1 MLLILIESL
10 VTRVP
15 FYLSKILRRHFPYQV
30 ASREKGEVKMSLVK
44 AGNSIKSDK
53 LESDDE
59 PVRVKIAIVTGVTG
73 QVSLL
78 MVMMKELNYLS
89 LEEPLRHHKLHP
101 SVTDPVDYFP
111 SPCETLAVH
120 VPG

>member
-1 MLLILIESL
+1 
-10 VTRVP
+10 
-15 FYLSKILRRHFPYQV
+15 
-30 ASREKGEVKMSLVK
+30 MSLVK
-44 AGNSIKSDK
+44 AGNDIKSDK

-59 PVRVKIAIVTGVTG
+59 PVPAKIAIVTGVTG
-73 QVSLL
+73 QVSLR

-89 LEEPLRHHKLHP
+89 LEEPLRHHKLLHP

-111 SPCETLAVH
+111 LPSETLAVH

>member
-1 MLLILIESL
+1 
-10 VTRVP
+10 
-15 FYLSKILRRHFPYQV
+15 
-30 ASREKGEVKMSLVK
+30 MSLVK
-44 AGNSIKSDK
+44 AGNGIKSNK

-59 PVRVKIAIVTGVTG
+59 PVPAKIAIVTGVTG

-78 MVMMKELNYLS
+78 MVTMKELNYLS

-101 SVTDPVDYFP
+101 SVTDLVDYFP
-111 SPCETLAVH
+111 SPSETLAVH